1 MPLPLHLAF
10 PVALWCS
17 AGTENL
23 VLLVAVSVVPVSGG
37 GEFHVPQPLLI
48 SDTFST
54 PHSRDTIVTALAGTG
69 NPWGTIKVS
78 IPSNYLLEYI

>member
-23 VLLVAVSVVPVSGG
+23 VLLVAVSVSGG

-54 PHSRDTIVTALAGTG
+54 THSRDTVVTALAGTG
-69 NPWGTIKVS
+69 NLWGNNQSLDTF
-78 IPSNYLLEYI
+78 